1 MSQHNANSTHLN
13 SEPEKIY
20 IGYDRWIMKVK
31 IETRHIHDL
40 PDTADK
46 QLLGAETLRKS
57 LNNCHQNRLINE
69 QHRALKTSE

>member
-1 MSQHNANSTHLN
+1 
-13 SEPEKIY
+13 
-20 IGYDRWIMKVK
+20 MKVK

-46 QLLGAETLRKS
+46 KLLGAETLRKS

-69 QHRALKTSE
+69 QHRPLKTSE